1 MSTKAKRECL
11 SFQCTNRLGKTNCL
25 SPYIVS
31 RLSKMCIVS
40 KKKKRK
46 KKKRAT
52 NAFIEDFL
60 LKTMPGNNEE
70 LLIKMFY
77 EETYS
82 ELINNDED
90 RRASLSEGALNAFPT
105 FGSKTRD
112 WRILAGGILKCFIWP
127 RKYGTEHS
135 QVRHS
140 WHCVNR

>member
-1 MSTKAKRECL
+1 
-11 SFQCTNRLGKTNCL
+11 
-25 SPYIVS
+25 
-31 RLSKMCIVS
+31 MCIVS
-40 KKKKRK
+40 

-90 RRASLSEGALNAFPT
+90 RRASL
-105 FGSKTRD
+105 
-112 WRILAGGILKCFIWP
+112 
-127 RKYGTEHS
+127 TEDIY
-135 QVRHS
+135 
-140 WHCVNR
+140 

>member
-1 MSTKAKRECL
+1 
-11 SFQCTNRLGKTNCL
+11 
-25 SPYIVS
+25 
-31 RLSKMCIVS
+31 MCIVS
-40 KKKKRK
+40 KKKE

-60 LKTMPGNNEE
+60 LKTIPGNNEE

-112 WRILAGGILKCFIWP
+112 
-127 RKYGTEHS
+127 
-135 QVRHS
+135 
-140 WHCVNR
+140 

>member
-1 MSTKAKRECL
+1 MYC
-11 SFQCTNRLGKTNCL
+11 F
-25 SPYIVS
+25 
-31 RLSKMCIVS
+31 
-40 KKKKRK
+40 

-60 LKTMPGNNEE
+60 LKTIPGNNEE
-70 LLIKMFY
+70 LLIKMVY

-112 WRILAGGILKCFIWP
+112 IRILAGGILKCFI
-127 RKYGTEHS
+127 
-135 QVRHS
+135 
-140 WHCVNR
+140 

>member
-40 KKKKRK
+40 KKKKSD
-46 KKKRAT
+46 KRLHRR
-52 NAFIEDFL
+52 FVIEDKL
-60 LKTMPGNNEE
+60 PGNNEE

-82 ELINNDED
+82 ELFNNAED
-90 RRASLSEGALNAFPT
+90 RRVSLSEGALNAFPS
-105 FGSKTRD
+105 FESKTRD
-112 WRILAGGILKCFIWP
+112 
-127 RKYGTEHS
+127 
-135 QVRHS
+135 
-140 WHCVNR
+140 